1 MHAVI
6 LKAGW
11 PGRASKKKIDLE
23 KARPK
28 NRKSKDIEVRH
39 RDIFSDD
46 SLSTACPYAVTSV
59 SGISVS
65 LARDMDRCAEKGSEG
80 TVPPDFSR
88 STALD
93 LNQSHQFLAAL
104 WQKTAEILAL
114 TGRLFFVF
122 PYATMF
128 QNSYETVPLKSI
140 LKSETNVY
148 RMFTPT

>member
-1 MHAVI
+1 M

-11 PGRASKKKIDLE
+11 PARASKKKIDLE

-80 TVPPDFSR
+80 
-88 STALD
+88 
-93 LNQSHQFLAAL
+93 
-104 WQKTAEILAL
+104 
-114 TGRLFFVF
+114 
-122 PYATMF
+122 
-128 QNSYETVPLKSI
+128 NSPS
-140 LKSETNVY
+140 
-148 RMFTPT
+148 